1 MLAIL
6 VMVVAAGG
14 PARAQQGEETITLNG
29 ALTATR
35 PEAEVRVRT
44 RAGVQATIT
53 LVSADFDPVL
63 GVYDSAGEI
72 VAVNDDNDTD
82 LALPNRHD
90 SAVIFTPAFSQTLT
104 VRISSFTPGE
114 TGRYTLTLQGVRVI
128 EQVQPGVV
136 TDASGTLVEGT
147 LLPAEGEAAYA
158 FRAPAGAGIT
168 LTVSSAEFD
177 TVLEVRDSA
186 GEPVATNDDH
196 GTGVFLPHTTDSAV
210 SFTAS
215 GDGVYTV
222 AVRSYDPQQGGRF
235 TLTIEGAEFG
245 LGESAVG
252 RLRGAPPYI
261 IDGELGVGQPYLEYR
276 LYAAEGAELTATLVS
291 SAFNPVLE
299 VYSADGV
306 RLADNDDHGPAFD
319 LPSLQDAALRLTF
332 SQAGMIAVRV
342 RSFAGGGPF
351 TLTLDGSGIA
361 AEAPSGPPLPPC
373 EDVSSASVGGSI
385 IGFSSEF
392 GGRWR
397 AQYLIDGSDLTG
409 WASGAGTA
417 HARTEYVILDLAGG
431 LQTIDGIRINPAATG
446 GDSDVNNV
454 SRFAVLVSTT
464 DPDKPES
471 FVEVFSTLLSERV
484 SRTLAFAFEPV
495 AARYVMLQTRD
506 NFGGSWHSVAEFTV
520 CAAETP

>member
-6 VMVVAAGG
+6 VALAAGG

-29 ALTATR
+29 TLTTAR

-63 GVYDSAGEI
+63 GVYDSSGGI
-72 VAVNDDNDTD
+72 VAVNDDNDTG

-90 SAVIFTPAFSQTLT
+90 SAVVFMPDFSQTLT
-104 VRISSFTPGE
+104 VRISSFTPGD
-114 TGRYTLTLQGVRVI
+114 TGRYTLTLMGVRVI

-147 LLPAEGEAAYA
+147 LSPADGEAAYA

-168 LTVSSAEFD
+168 LTASSAEFD
-177 TVLEVRDSA
+177 TVLEVRNAA
-186 GEPVATNDDH
+186 GEQVATNDDH
-196 GTGVFLPHTTDSAV
+196 ATGVFLPRATDSAV
-210 SFTAS
+210 SLTVPA
-215 GDGVYTV
+215 DGVYTA
-222 AVRSYDPQQGGRF
+222 AVRSFDPQQGGRF
-235 TLTIEGAEFG
+235 ALTIEGAEFG
-245 LGESAVG
+245 LGESVGG
-252 RLRGAPPYI
+252 RLRGDPPYV

-276 LYAAEGAELTATLVS
+276 LYAAEGADLIATLVS
-291 SAFNPVLE
+291 AAFNPVLE

-319 LPSLQDAALRLTF
+319 LPSLQDAALRLTL
-332 SQAGMIAVRV
+332 SQAGMITVRV

-351 TLTLDGSGIA
+351 TLTLDGSGLA
-361 AEAPSGPPLPPC
+361 ADEPQGTPLPSC
-373 EDVSSASVGGSI
+373 EDVSLASVGGSI
-385 IGFSSEF
+385 VGFSSEF

-397 AQYLIDGSDLTG
+397 AAYLIDGSDLTG
-409 WASGAGTA
+409 WASGAGTE
-417 HARTEYVILDLAGG
+417 HARTEYVIIDLAGG
-431 LQTIDGIRINPAATG
+431 LQTISGIRINPAATG
-446 GDSDVNNV
+446 GDSDVNSV

-471 FVEVFSTLLSERV
+471 FVEVFSMLLGQRV
-484 SRTLAFAFEPV
+484 NRTLAFAFDPV
-495 AARYVMLQTRD
+495 MARYVMLQTRD
-506 NFGGSWHSVAEFTV
+506 NFGGGWHSVAEFTV

>member
-1 MLAIL
+1 M
-6 VMVVAAGG
+6 GG
-14 PARAQQGEETITLNG
+14 PACAQQGGEVITLNG
-29 ALTATR
+29 TLTAAR

-63 GVYDSAGEI
+63 GVYDAAGEI
-72 VAVNDDNDTD
+72 VAVNDDNDTA

-90 SAVIFTPAFSQTLT
+90 SAVIFTPDFSQTLT
-104 VRISSFTPGE
+104 VRISSYRPGD
-114 TGRYTLTLQGVRVI
+114 TGRYTLTLVGVRVI
-128 EQVQPGVV
+128 EQVQPGVI

-147 LLPAEGEAAYA
+147 LSPARGEAAYA
-158 FRAPAGAGIT
+158 FRVSAGTRIT
-168 LTVSSAEFD
+168 LTASSAAFD
-177 TVLEVRDSA
+177 TVLEVRDAA
-186 GEPVATNDDH
+186 GEQVAANDDH
-196 GTGVFLPHTTDSAV
+196 GAGVFLPRTTDSAV
-210 SFTAS
+210 NFTAP
-215 GDGVYTV
+215 GDGVYTA

-245 LGESAVG
+245 LGESVGG
-252 RLRGAPPYI
+252 RLRGDPPYVI
-261 IDGELGVGQPYLEYR
+261 GGELGAGQPYLEYR

-291 SAFNPVLE
+291 AAFNPVLE

-306 RLADNDDHGPAFD
+306 RLADNDDHGPEFD

-351 TLTLDGSGIA
+351 MLTLDGPGIA
-361 AEAPSGPPLPPC
+361 ADEPQGPPLLPC
-373 EDVSSASVGGSI
+373 EDVSSASVGGSVV
-385 IGFSSEF
+385 GFSSEF

-397 AQYLIDGSDLTG
+397 AAYLIDGSDLTG

-417 HARTEYVILDLAGG
+417 HARTEYVIIDLAGG

-446 GDSDVNNV
+446 GDSDVNSV

-471 FVEVFSTLLSERV
+471 FVEIFSTLLGERV
-484 SRTLAFAFEPV
+484 NRTLAFAFEPIQ
-495 AARYVMLQTRD
+495 ARYVMLQTRD
-506 NFGGSWHSVAEFTV
+506 NFGGGWHSVAEFTV
-520 CAAETP
+520 CAAENP